1 MNSLRAHQISKGYGN
16 RQVLRDI
23 SCELHAGSVTAII
36 GSNGSGKST
45 LAKVLAG
52 LLRPTSG
59 SVTLTIDSKNIDRE
73 LMPHH
78 CGFVAPYLALYDEF
92 TPIELL
98 RMHGAFHGKQL
109 DAALCDDL
117 LERVGLFTRSSSR
130 VRTFSSGMRQRV
142 ALALAL
148 SHDPR
153 LLILDEPSTTLDEQ
167 GRLILAR
174 EVERASSGG
183 AIVIVATN
191 DARERELCTSVI
203 SVE

>member
-1 MNSLRAHQISKGYGN
+1 MNSLRADQISKTYGN
-16 RQVLRDI
+16 RQVLRNI
-23 SCELHAGSVTAII
+23 SCELHAGSITAII

-45 LAKVLAG
+45 LAKILAG
-52 LLRPTSG
+52 LLRPDSG
-59 SVTLTIDSKNIDRE
+59 SVQLRINGNNVDRE
-73 LMPHH
+73 LIPHS
-78 CGFVAPYLALYDEF
+78 CGFVAPYLTLYDEF

-98 RMHGAFHGKQL
+98 RMNGALHGKHVDASMCEQL
-109 DAALCDDL
+109 LD
-117 LERVGLFTRSSSR
+117 RVGLLTRGSSR

-174 EVERASSGG
+174 EVERASSQG

-191 DARERELCTSVI
+191 DAREREFCSNIIT
-203 SVE
+203 VE

>member
-1 MNSLRAHQISKGYGN
+1 MNSLRAHQVSKGYGN

-23 SCELHAGSVTAII
+23 SCELHSGSITAII

-59 SVTLTIDSKNIDRE
+59 SVTLTINGKCIDRE
-73 LMPHH
+73 LIPHY

-92 TPIELL
+92 TPLELL
-98 RMHGAFHGKQL
+98 RMHGALHGKHL
-109 DAALCDDL
+109 GSEICDDL
-117 LERVGLFTRSSSR
+117 LDRVGLLSRATSR

-174 EVERASSGG
+174 EVERASSQG

-191 DARERELCTSVI
+191 DTRERELCTNVI
-203 SVE
+203 AVE